1 MKVSALLLLAFAG
14 ILLVSCRNSHS
25 GGITD
30 KCGACP
36 LYASAEVLP
45 TFGLK
50 IVDKT
55 TGADLFLSPASP
67 YKLSDLKL
75 TSSLTDSVRY
85 LGVDST
91 QTSGR
96 FVLIPSP
103 QTQTFTIKLAALSP
117 DSIKVVIARD
127 SPVCC
132 PYTRIKSITLD
143 NVQLCGSCKLGQ
155 VITIKK

>member
-1 MKVSALLLLAFAG
+1 MKVAGLLLVAFAG
-14 ILLVSCRNSHS
+14 ILATSCSNSHS

-36 LYASAEVLP
+36 LYAQAEILP
-45 TFGLK
+45 TFGIK

-67 YKLSDLKL
+67 YKISELKL

-85 LGVDST
+85 LAVDST
-91 QTSGR
+91 QASGR

-103 QTQTFTIKLAALSP
+103 QTQTFTIKLAALSA

-132 PYTRIKSITLD
+132 PRTRIKSITLD
-143 NVQLCGSCKLGQ
+143 NVQQCGTCNLGQ
-155 VITIKK
+155 VIIIKK